1 MQMNIHSR
9 NNGRDDAVAK
19 PTETID
25 DAAQHGAGILPQAG
39 GGQPPTL
46 SSPQRDA
53 KQDAILDGV
62 RQAFLHKG
70 FAGASMQ
77 DLARSCGMSAGNFY
91 RYYPSKAA
99 IVEALV
105 ARDLDE
111 IGAAFSFIEA
121 SDTPL
126 EALRLGL
133 FERVEEDSCAA
144 DGTLWAEIMA
154 TAFRSP
160 EIGAITG
167 RIETAVVGHLCRAMA
182 RVVGMGEDEVHARV
196 AGHATVLVLLVKGS
210 AMHRDADEGARRRRL
225 DALKGTI
232 DKVLDGMQAVLRA
245 PGQGN
250 QQR

>member
-1 MQMNIHSR
+1 MSNQADVSKEEGKHSGGVWPR
-9 NNGRDDAVAK
+9 PEAY
-19 PTETID
+19 T
-25 DAAQHGAGILPQAG
+25 PQA
-39 GGQPPTL
+39 L
-46 SSPQRDA
+46 AVSPRDA

-77 DLARSCGMSAGNFY
+77 DLARACGMSAGNFY
-91 RYYPSKAA
+91 RYFPSKAA

-111 IGAAFSFIEA
+111 IGAAFSLVEA
-121 SDTPL
+121 SSTPL
-126 EALRLGL
+126 EALRIGL
-133 FERVEEDSCAA
+133 FQRVEEDSCAA

-154 TAFRSP
+154 TAFRAP
-160 EIGAITG
+160 EIAAITG

-182 RVVGMGEDEVHARV
+182 RVAGVSEEEAQARV

-210 AMHRDADEGARRRRL
+210 AMHRDVDEAARRRRL
-225 DALKGTI
+225 DALRATM
-232 DKVLDGMQAVLRA
+232 DKVLDEMQAVLRA

>member
-1 MQMNIHSR
+1 MNIHSR
-9 NNGRDDAVAK
+9 INRRGGTVAK
-19 PTETID
+19 TGDTGEGGVGQRAGVLPHPGGCPF
-25 DAAQHGAGILPQAG
+25 DA
-39 GGQPPTL
+39 QPL
-46 SSPQRDA
+46 SVRDA

-77 DLARSCGMSAGNFY
+77 DLAKACGMSAGNFY

-105 ARDLDE
+105 SRDLDE
-111 IGAAFSFIEA
+111 IGAAFGFIEA
-121 SDTPL
+121 SGTPL
-126 EALRLGL
+126 EALRMGL
-133 FERVEEDSCAA
+133 FQRVEEDSCAA

-182 RVVGMGEDEVHARV
+182 RVVGVSEDEVHARV
-196 AGHATVLVLLVKGS
+196 AGHATVLVLLIKGS

-232 DKVLDGMQAVLRA
+232 DKVLDEMQAVLRA